1 MPVSFP
7 GNIGGGGCV
16 VGRRIGIGLVIVA
29 VVAFAVT
36 MNLSKDLFDKLI
48 YAPWALNLDGGPSLE
63 GSWEGTL
70 RARQGAEYRLSL
82 TMQHHDRDGR
92 RRRTRQETTIEGSA
106 RLCAP
111 TGTVYEYTLSGGADD
126 AGEQL
131 RLVLTY
137 PDPAQSALGLRLEAR
152 WSEGAADTLRI
163 VSVANN
169 PFLPDGTF
177 QLVRS
182 ISSSDPDDSFQP
194 AELRRIAAP
203 YAADSCPRR

>member
-1 MPVSFP
+1 M
-7 GNIGGGGCV
+7 

-29 VVAFAVT
+29 VLAFAVT
-36 MNLSKDLFDKLI
+36 MNLSKDLFDKMI
-48 YAPWALNLDGGPSLE
+48 YAPWALNLDGGPTLE

-111 TGTVYEYTLSGGADD
+111 TGAVYEYTLTGGADD
-126 AGEQL
+126 AGQQL
-131 RLVLTY
+131 RLTLTY
-137 PDPAQSALGLRLEAR
+137 PDPVQSALGLRLEAN
-152 WSEGAADTLRI
+152 WSEAAADILRI
-163 VSVANN
+163 VSVPTN

-177 QLVRS
+177 QVVRS
-182 ISSSDPDDSFQP
+182 VSSGDPDDSFQP
-194 AELRRIAAP
+194 AELRRLTAGVGTP
-203 YAADSCPRR
+203 SCPRR